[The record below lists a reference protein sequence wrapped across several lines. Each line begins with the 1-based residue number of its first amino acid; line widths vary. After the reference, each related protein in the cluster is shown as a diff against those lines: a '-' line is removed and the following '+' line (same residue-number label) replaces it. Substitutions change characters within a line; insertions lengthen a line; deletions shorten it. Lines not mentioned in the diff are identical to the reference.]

1 MKGLAAVS
9 GSFWKQIFN
18 ILKLFFLLI
27 LRQSF
32 QQGEMLDVKHVS
44 RVSSQLEA

>member
-1 MKGLAAVS
+1 MEGLAAIS

-18 ILKLFFLLI
+18 ILKLFFLFI

-32 QQGEMLDVKHVS
+32 QQGEKLVVKHVS
-44 RVSSQLEA
+44 RVNKSTT